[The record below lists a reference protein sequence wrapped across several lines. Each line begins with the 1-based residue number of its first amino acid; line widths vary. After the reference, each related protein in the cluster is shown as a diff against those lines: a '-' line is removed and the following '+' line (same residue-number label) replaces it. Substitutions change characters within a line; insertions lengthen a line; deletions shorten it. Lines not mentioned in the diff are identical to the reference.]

1 MESLDGFGYEG
12 FVVDLALAIS
22 KIVGFNFTIVP
33 TDGYGSVGKDGRWN
47 GMIRELL
54 EEVKTYSPNE
64 THIIENLSHS
74 MFNYIF
80 INGCP
85 SNARPYRYVAANANG
100 GAYLLP
106 NYSCIILPYYPQ
118 THSLLTIHS
127 YV

>member
-54 EEVKTYSPNE
+54 EEVIKKLTAPM
-64 THIIENLSHS
+64 THILLKTFHTQCTT
-74 MFNYIF
+74 NYIF

-85 SNARPYRYVAANANG
+85 SSARPYRYVAANANG

-106 NYSCIILPYYPQ
+106 NYSCIILPYYP
-118 THSLLTIHS
+118 
-127 YV
+127 

>member
-54 EEVKTYSPNE
+54 EEVKTNSPND

-74 MFNYIF
+74 MFNY
-80 INGCP
+80 
-85 SNARPYRYVAANANG
+85 
-100 GAYLLP
+100 
-106 NYSCIILPYYPQ
+106 
-118 THSLLTIHS
+118 THYDI
-127 YV
+127 

>member
-54 EEVKTYSPNE
+54 EEVKTNSPG
-64 THIIENLSHS
+64 TGTL
-74 MFNYIF
+74 Y
-80 INGCP
+80 
-85 SNARPYRYVAANANG
+85 
-100 GAYLLP
+100 
-106 NYSCIILPYYPQ
+106 
-118 THSLLTIHS
+118 
-127 YV
+127 

>member
-54 EEVKTYSPNE
+54 EEVKINSPRHPSLKPVTLNVQL
-64 THIIENLSHS
+64 HFHQWLS
-74 MFNYIF
+74 FECTAI
-80 INGCP
+80 
-85 SNARPYRYVAANANG
+85 
-100 GAYLLP
+100 
-106 NYSCIILPYYPQ
+106 
-118 THSLLTIHS
+118 
-127 YV
+127 

>member
-54 EEVKTYSPNE
+54 EEVKTYSPN
-64 THIIENLSHS
+64 
-74 MFNYIF
+74 
-80 INGCP
+80 
-85 SNARPYRYVAANANG
+85 
-100 GAYLLP
+100 
-106 NYSCIILPYYPQ
+106 
-118 THSLLTIHS
+118 
-127 YV
+127 

>member
-54 EEVKTYSPNE
+54 EEVKTNIPND
-64 THIIENLSHS
+64 THIIETVQYPTTFSS
-74 MFNYIF
+74 MVVLRMHGHIDM
-80 INGCP
+80 
-85 SNARPYRYVAANANG
+85 
-100 GAYLLP
+100 
-106 NYSCIILPYYPQ
+106 
-118 THSLLTIHS
+118 SLQMQMVEHICCQITLA
-127 YV
+127 

>member
-54 EEVKTYSPNE
+54 EEVKTNNPNG
-64 THIIENLSHS
+64 THIIETVDTQCSTTFSS
-74 MFNYIF
+74 MFVLRVHIRSGLNICCF
-80 INGCP
+80 K
-85 SNARPYRYVAANANG
+85 V
-100 GAYLLP
+100 
-106 NYSCIILPYYPQ
+106 II
-118 THSLLTIHS
+118 
-127 YV
+127 